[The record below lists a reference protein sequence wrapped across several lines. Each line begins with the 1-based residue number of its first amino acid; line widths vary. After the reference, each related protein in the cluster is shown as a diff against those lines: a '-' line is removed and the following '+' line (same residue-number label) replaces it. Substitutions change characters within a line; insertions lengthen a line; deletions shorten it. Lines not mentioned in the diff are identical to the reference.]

1 MILDNLEEIITSI
14 IKTKYEVDHINLVLT
29 NRPDLCDYQINEV
42 FKIAKEN
49 KLNPIVVGED
59 IVAAINNYSDFAKFF
74 KNVEFVKPGFINI
87 SLSDNILNENLNYM
101 VNNPKFG
108 LINSDPKE
116 TFILDYGGPNIA
128 KPLHVGHLRTAIIG
142 EAIKRIIKYK
152 GNDVIADVHLG
163 DYGLQIGEVI
173 YAILKDNKKD
183 EEITLEYLNEAYPK
197 MSAIC
202 KENEDIKKECEEITK
217 KMQDGDL
224 EYNRLCDIIT
234 EVSLSDIKDLYKSL
248 DVSFD
253 LWESERSAYK
263 YIPIVEE
270 ILNNKGLLH
279 ESEGAMVI
287 DVACDTDSKEIPP
300 MIFQK
305 SNKAYLYGTT
315 DMATIYDREQ
325 KYQPDYMIYVTD
337 DRQAM
342 HFKQVFR
349 ASLKS
354 GITDTT
360 FEHKSFGTVNG
371 PDGKPFKTRAG
382 KSPSLREL
390 LNETKDIFI
399 SKKEDNVNMSDV
411 DINKIVN
418 SIVKFADLQNNMAN
432 DYIFDINKF
441 SNTSGKT
448 GPYILYTYL
457 RINKIIKDKD
467 IDTNILTNE
476 IYNNY
481 ERDLK
486 LKLLEYQ
493 NVIDSAFVNRMPN
506 YIADYLYDLCVLINT
521 FYQNNH
527 INSLDDK
534 VKQNNWIYL
543 LSLTNELLKELLNL
557 LAIEI
562 PTEM

>member
-14 IKTKYEVDHINLVLT
+14 IKTKYDVEHVNLVLT
-29 NRPDLCDYQINEV
+29 NRPDLCDYQINDV
-42 FKIAKEN
+42 FKIASNN
-49 KLNPIVVGED
+49 KLNPIIVGED
-59 IVAAINNYSDFAKFF
+59 IVKSINEYSDFNKYF
-74 KNVEFVKPGFINI
+74 KKVEFVKPGFINI

-101 VNNPKFG
+101 SNNSKFG
-108 LINSDPKE
+108 LKCTEPKQR
-116 TFILDYGGPNIA
+116 FILDYGGPNVA
-128 KPLHVGHLRTAIIG
+128 KPLHVGHLRSAIIG
-142 EAIKRIIKYK
+142 ESIKRILKYK

-173 YAILKDNKKD
+173 YAILHDNKKD
-183 EEITLEYLNEAYPK
+183 EEITLDYLNEAYPR
-197 MSAIC
+197 MSALC
-202 KENEDIKKECEEITK
+202 KENEDIKHECEEITK
-217 KMQDGDL
+217 QMQEGNP
-224 EYNRLCDIIT
+224 EYNRLCNIIC
-234 EVSLSDIKDLYKSL
+234 EISISDIKSIYSML

-253 LWESERSAYK
+253 LWESERSAYNYIGELEK
-263 YIPIVEE
+263 Y
-270 ILNNKGLLH
+270 LNDKGLLY

-287 DVACDTDSKEIPP
+287 DVAEDTDSKEIPP
-300 MIFQK
+300 LLFKK
-305 SNKAYLYGTT
+305 SNGAYLYGTT
-315 DMATIYDREQ
+315 DMATIYDREK
-325 KYQPDYMIYVTD
+325 KYQPDNMLYVTD
-337 DRQAM
+337 DRQSM

-349 ASLKS
+349 ASKKA
-354 GITDTT
+354 GITDALL
-360 FEHKSFGTVNG
+360 EHKGFGTVNG

-382 KSPSLREL
+382 KAPSLREL
-390 LNETKDIFI
+390 LNETKEIFI
-399 SKKEDNVNMSDV
+399 SKKEDNKNMSLE

-457 RINKIIKDKD
+457 RINKIIKDKEVD
-467 IDTNILTNE
+467 KNILTND

-493 NVIDSAFVNRMPN
+493 RVLDLSFDNRMPN

-527 INSLDDK
+527 INSLDNNIIK
-534 VKQNNWIYL
+534 NNWIYL
-543 LSLTNELLKELLNL
+543 LSTINKMLKELLYL
-557 LAIEI
+557 LAIDI

>member
-1 MILDNLEEIITSI
+1 MIIDNLEVILTEIINKI
-14 IKTKYEVDHINLVLT
+14 YNVDKIHLALT
-29 NRPDLCDYQINEV
+29 NRPDLCDYQINDV

-49 KLNPIVVGED
+49 KLNPIIVGE
-59 IVAAINNYSDFAKFF
+59 AIEKEIKEYPEFDKYF
-74 KNVEFVKPGFINI
+74 KSVEFVKPGFINI
-87 SLSDNILNENLNYM
+87 SLSDNILNENLKYM

-108 LINSDPKE
+108 LKNSDPKQ

-142 EAIKRIIKYK
+142 ESIKRILKYK

-173 YAILKDNKKD
+173 YAILHDGKKD
-183 EEITLEYLNEAYPK
+183 HEITLEYLNEAYPR

-217 KMQDGDL
+217 KMQDGDS

-234 EVSLSDIKDLYKSL
+234 EVSLGDIKDLYNML

-263 YIPIVEE
+263 YIPTVEE
-270 ILNNKGLLH
+270 ILNKKGLLH

-287 DVACDTDSKEIPP
+287 DVADISDSKEIPP

-325 KYQPDYMIYVTD
+325 KYHPDYMIYVTD

-349 ASLKS
+349 ASIKA
-354 GITDTT
+354 GITDTI
-360 FEHKSFGTVNG
+360 FEHKSYGTVNG

-382 KSPSLREL
+382 KAPSLREL
-390 LNETKDIFI
+390 LNETKDIFV
-399 SKKEDNVNMSDV
+399 SKKEDNQNMSEEDL
-411 DINKIVN
+411 NKLVN
-418 SIVKFADLQNNMAN
+418 SIVKFADLQNNMSN

-457 RINKIIKDKD
+457 RINKIIKDKE
-467 IDTNILTNE
+467 INENILTNE

-493 NVIDSAFVNRMPN
+493 NVLDSAFQNRMPN
-506 YIADYLYDLCVLINT
+506 YIADYLYELCVLINT

-527 INSLDDK
+527 INSLDDEIMK
-534 VKQNNWIYL
+534 NNWIYL
-543 LSLTNELLKELLNL
+543 LSLTNKLLKELLEL

>member
-1 MILDNLEEIITSI
+1 MLVDEINSILLDI
-14 IKTKYEVDHINLVLT
+14 IKNIYNIENISILKS
-29 NRPDLCDYQINEV
+29 NRPDLCDYQINDV

-49 KLNPIVVGED
+49 KLNPIVVGEN
-59 IVAAINNYSDFAKFF
+59 IANAINEYPEFNKYF
-74 KNVEFVKPGFINI
+74 KEVTFVKPGFINI
-87 SLSDNILNENLNYM
+87 ILSDNILNDNLKYM

-108 LINSDPKE
+108 LKNTNPKE
-116 TFILDYGGPNIA
+116 TFVMDYGGPNIA

-142 EAIKRIIKYK
+142 ESIKRILRYK

-173 YAILKDNKKD
+173 YAIIHDNKKD
-183 EEITLEYLNEAYPK
+183 DEITLSYLNEAYPR

-202 KENEDIKKECEEITK
+202 KENEDIKKECEDITK
-217 KMQDGDL
+217 EMQDGNP

-234 EVSLSDIKDLYKSL
+234 DVSLNDIKDIYNML

-263 YIPIVEE
+263 YIPEVEK
-270 ILNNKGLLH
+270 ILTEKGLLH
-279 ESEGAMVI
+279 ESQGAMVV
-287 DVACDTDSKEIPP
+287 DVSDESDTKEIPP

-315 DMATIYDREQ
+315 DVATIYDREQ
-325 KYQPDYMIYVTD
+325 KFHPDYMIYVTD

-349 ASLKS
+349 ASIKGGLS
-354 GITDTT
+354 DAT
-360 FEHKSFGTVNG
+360 FEHKGYGTVNG
-371 PDGKPFKTRAG
+371 TDGKPYKTRNGNA
-382 KSPSLREL
+382 PSLREL
-390 LNETKDIFI
+390 INEIKDIFI
-399 SKKEDNVNMSDV
+399 SKKEDNQKMSDK
-411 DINKIVN
+411 DLNIIAN
-418 SIVKFADLQNNMAN
+418 SIIKFADLQNNMAN

-441 SNTSGKT
+441 ANTSGKT

-457 RINKIIKDKD
+457 RINKIIQDKEVNE
-467 IDTNILTNE
+467 NILTND

-486 LKLLEYQ
+486 LKLFDFE
-493 NVIDSAFVNRMPN
+493 NVLDSAFINRMPN
-506 YIADYLYDLCVLINT
+506 YIADYLYDLCVLVNT

-527 INSLDDK
+527 INSLDDEIIK
-534 VKQNNWIYL
+534 NNWVYL
-543 LSLTNELLKELLNL
+543 LKLTNKLIKELLNL
-557 LAIEI
+557 LAIDI
-562 PTEM
+562 PTKM

>member
-1 MILDNLEEIITSI
+1 MILDNLEDIITSI
-14 IKTKYEVDHINLVLT
+14 VKTKYEVDHINIVLT

-42 FKIAKEN
+42 FKIASYN
-49 KLNPIVVGED
+49 KLNPIVVGQD
-59 IVAAINNYSDFAKFF
+59 IVEAINNYPDFNKYF

-87 SLSDNILNENLNYM
+87 TLSDNILNENLNYM
-101 VNNPKFG
+101 ANNPKFG
-108 LINSDPKE
+108 LKNSDPKE

-173 YAILKDNKKD
+173 YAIINDHKSDA
-183 EEITLEYLNEAYPK
+183 EITLDYLNEAYPR

-217 KMQDGDL
+217 KMQDGDP

-234 EVSLSDIKDLYKSL
+234 EVSLGDIKDLYKSL

-263 YIPIVEE
+263 YIPTVEE
-270 ILNNKGLLH
+270 ILNKKGLLY

-287 DVACDTDSKEIPP
+287 DVAEDTDSKEIPP

-349 ASLKS
+349 ASLKA

-360 FEHKSFGTVNG
+360 FEHKSYGTVNG

-382 KSPSLREL
+382 KAPSLREL
-390 LNETKDIFI
+390 LNETKEIFI
-399 SKKEDNVNMSDV
+399 SKKEDNVNMSDE
-411 DINKIVN
+411 DLNKIVN

-467 IDTNILTNE
+467 IDKNILTNE

-493 NVIDSAFVNRMPN
+493 NVLDSAFTNRMPN
-506 YIADYLYDLCVLINT
+506 YIADYLYDLCVLVNT

-527 INSLDDK
+527 INSLDDNI
-534 VKQNNWIYL
+534 KQNNWIYL
-543 LSLTNELLKELLNL
+543 LSTTNKLLKELLYL

>member
-1 MILDNLEEIITSI
+1 MILDNLEDIITSI
-14 IKTKYEVDHINLVLT
+14 IKTKYEVDHVNLVLT

-42 FKIAKEN
+42 FKIASCN

-59 IVAAINNYSDFAKFF
+59 IVLAINNYPDFNKYFS
-74 KNVEFVKPGFINI
+74 KVEFVKPGFINI
-87 SLSDNILNENLNYM
+87 TLSDNILNENLNYM
-101 VNNPKFG
+101 SNNPKFG
-108 LINSDPKE
+108 LKNSDPKE

-152 GNDVIADVHLG
+152 GNDVISDVHLG

-173 YAILKDNKKD
+173 YAIINDHKKD
-183 EEITLEYLNEAYPK
+183 EEITLDYLNEAYPR

-217 KMQDGDL
+217 KMQDGDT

-234 EVSLSDIKDLYKSL
+234 EVSLGDIKDLYSTL

-263 YIPIVEE
+263 YIPTVEN
-270 ILNNKGLLH
+270 ILNTKGLLY

-287 DVACDTDSKEIPP
+287 DVAEETDSKEIPP

-325 KYQPDYMIYVTD
+325 KYKPDYMVYVTD

-349 ASLKS
+349 ASLKA

-360 FEHKSFGTVNG
+360 FEHKSYGTVNG

-382 KSPSLREL
+382 KAPSLREL
-390 LNETKDIFI
+390 LNETKDIFV
-399 SKKEDNVNMSDV
+399 SKKEENKNMSEEDL
-411 DINKIVN
+411 NKIVN

-457 RINKIIKDKD
+457 RINKIIKDKE
-467 IDTNILTNE
+467 INKNILTNE

-486 LKLLEYQ
+486 LKLLEFQ
-493 NVIDSAFVNRMPN
+493 NVIDSAFTNRMPN
-506 YIADYLYDLCVLINT
+506 YIADYLYDLCVLVNT

-527 INSLDDK
+527 INSLDDNI
-534 VKQNNWIYL
+534 KQNNWIYL
-543 LSLTNELLKELLNL
+543 LSTTNKLLKELLNL